1 VQAIA
6 ETRFAELVDDAID
19 MVPDELFAAME
30 NVAIVV
36 EDGDDLSL
44 LGVYEGVP
52 LIERG
57 LDYSGT
63 LPDRIR
69 IFRLAIC
76 AMCSNEDDVRE
87 QVLIT
92 VVHEIAHH
100 FGIDDDALD
109 DLGWA

>member
-1 VQAIA
+1 VQPID
-6 ETRFAELVDDAID
+6 ETRFAKLVDDALD
-19 MVPDELFAAME
+19 LVPDQLFSAME

-36 EDGDDLSL
+36 EDGDDPSL
-44 LGVYEGVP
+44 LGVYDGIP

-57 LDYSGT
+57 LDYSGV
-63 LPDRIR
+63 LPDQIR

-76 AMCSNEDDVRE
+76 AMCSDEEEVRRE
-87 QVLIT
+87 VLVT